1 MPHIANSILAC
12 CAMFLMF
19 VISPAHKAAL
29 NARAEEAARQGLPP
43 QQQSAHELDATDTYK
58 IFSALMNVTGEG
70 DKDELGILG
79 MLDINYSLK
88 MMDIIASCHC
98 HVLCI
103 VFRLQMATMFII
115 PNTSDLIMK

>member
-1 MPHIANSILAC
+1 
-12 CAMFLMF
+12 MFL
-19 VISPAHKAAL
+19 ISPAHKAAL

-79 MLDINYSLK
+79 KVQGDEPLTTNKVIKPQTQNL
-88 MMDIIASCHC
+88 
-98 HVLCI
+98 
-103 VFRLQMATMFII
+103 
-115 PNTSDLIMK
+115 NTKTRVRRSSIYKPLFYR